1 MGVMERRERER
12 QARKGAVLE
21 AARQLL
27 LEKGFRGTTTREVA
41 KRCELSEATLFFYFK
56 NKDEILVSLL
66 FESINFWAE
75 GLDKLEKSR
84 VSADKLLDKI
94 WQFHEEVNNKHPEYY
109 VVSAYLSQ
117 PNALVGVSDEIK
129 EQIVH
134 LSGENFQRLAKLLE
148 RATGHSDGYHL
159 ADTLW
164 SMFLGLMILRDS
176 RINLGHEEVRTAKRN
191 RAAVFE
197 TLKRGLLASN
207 GDEQ

>member
-1 MGVMERRERER
+1 MGVAERRERER

-21 AARQLL
+21 AARHLL
-27 LEKGFRGTTTREVA
+27 LEKGFRGTTTKEVA

-56 NKDEILVSLL
+56 NKDEILLSLL
-66 FESINFWAE
+66 FESISFWAD
-75 GLDKLEKSR
+75 GLEKMEKSR
-84 VSADKLLDKI
+84 LGASKLLDRI
-94 WQFHEEVNNKHPEYY
+94 WQFHEEVNDRHPEYY
-109 VVSAYLSQ
+109 VVSAYLAQ

-129 EQIVH
+129 EEIVH

-148 RATGHSDGYHL
+148 RATGHDDGYHL

-176 RINLGHEEVRTAKRN
+176 RINLGHEEVRTARRD

-197 TLKRGLLASN
+197 TLKRGLLPV
-207 GDEQ
+207 GGTQ